1 MSKNQPN
8 ELAKY
13 SGIAFKMMAVIL
25 VMVFA
30 GRAIDDYFN
39 CKPICT
45 ISFSILSVFIALYS
59 TIREFL
65 HDSKK

>member
-1 MSKNQPN
+1 MPKNKPN
-8 ELAKY
+8 ELVKY

-25 VMVFA
+25 IMVFVGKA
-30 GRAIDDYFN
+30 ADSYFN

-65 HDSKK
+65 YDSKK